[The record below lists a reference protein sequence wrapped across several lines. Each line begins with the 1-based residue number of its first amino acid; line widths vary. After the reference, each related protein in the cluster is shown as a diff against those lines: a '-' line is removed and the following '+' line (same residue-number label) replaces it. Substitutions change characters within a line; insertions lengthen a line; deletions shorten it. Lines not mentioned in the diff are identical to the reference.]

1 MNRRS
6 PSGGVGNN
14 LLVRW
19 AKKRLRR
26 AGLMLEE
33 PAREERVSIRDTSY
47 PVRVIQV
54 EHHGAIAVTL
64 HLELLQ
70 GYRLGYK
77 AGQFVRL
84 AVEIG
89 HNIFQRCYSLTSSP
103 EDAHLRITVKRVF
116 QGRVSNYLND
126 RVRPGDILYLD
137 DPSGEFVIPEK
148 SGLEERYVFIAAGS
162 GIVPIYSL
170 MADLLGKNPETDIQL
185 IYSNRSPEH
194 ALFRKEIEAMEKRN
208 PGLRTHFM
216 YTRKHDGGHD
226 SKRRL
231 NGEKLLG
238 LIPDFQASRVYIC
251 GPAGLAKEL
260 ISTLQSNGLPEGS
273 LRVELFSTAP
283 SMEDNALLK
292 PRVVSFRR
300 KGLFSPPRI
309 VRQRQ
314 VETIL
319 ETAAKNGVKIPTN
332 CTVGNC
338 KSCKVKLKSGHAIM
352 DEPNSLTTAESSEGY
367 VLACV
372 AYPCESIEV
381 ELPS

>member
-1 MNRRS
+1 
-6 PSGGVGNN
+6 
-14 LLVRW
+14 
-19 AKKRLRR
+19 
-26 AGLMLEE
+26 MLEE
-33 PAREERVSIRDTSY
+33 PAREEKVSIRDTSY

-70 GYRLGYK
+70 GYRLRYK

-103 EDAHLRITVKRVF
+103 EDPHLRITVKRVF
-116 QGRVSNYLND
+116 HGRVSNYLND
-126 RVRPGDILYLD
+126 RVRAGDILYLD
-137 DPSGEFVIPEK
+137 DPSGEFVLPEK
-148 SGLEERYVFIAAGS
+148 SVQEERYVFVAAGS
-162 GIVPIYSL
+162 GIAPIYSL
-170 MADLLGKNPETDIQL
+170 MGDLLGKNPETDIQL
-185 IYSNRSPEH
+185 IYCNRSPEH
-194 ALFRKEIEAMEKRN
+194 TLFRKEIELLEKRN
-208 PGLRTHFM
+208 SGLRTHLL
-216 YTRKHDGGHD
+216 YTRRHDGGHD
-226 SKRRL
+226 AKRRL

-238 LIPDFQASRVYIC
+238 LVSDFQGARVYIC

-260 ISTLQSNGLPEGS
+260 ISTLQQNGLPEGN
-273 LRVELFSTAP
+273 LRVELFSTSP
-283 SMEDNALLK
+283 SMADNAFLK
-292 PRVVSFRR
+292 PRVVSFSRR
-300 KGLFSPPRI
+300 KGLFSSPRI

-319 ETAAKNGVKIPTN
+319 ETAGKNGVKIPTN

-352 DEPNSLTTAESSEGY
+352 DEPNSLTSAESSDGY

-381 ELPS
+381 ELPN